1 MDHAGVSTQSC
12 AQCGAPLADDQ
23 RYCLHCGEPRPD
35 VRGPLSSGS
44 LADTRAQPAASP
56 PGVPSSPPGVSSGVP
71 STPPGVPALSGAPGS
86 AGPSSSTRNN
96 SVALIAGVGV
106 LLLSMGVGVLIGRA
120 GSGSAKA
127 APAQVITVGGGSTGG
142 AGTGTGTGTTS
153 TPTTTTPEPSK
164 EAKKKEEQ
172 EGKAPPGTGNSLS
185 KPAPPSTLKNLR
197 KGGSGQSYEQRS
209 KNLPNVVG
217 T

>member
-1 MDHAGVSTQSC
+1 MSTQSC

-35 VRGPLSSGS
+35 VKGPLSGGP
-44 LADTRAQPAASP
+44 LADTRPHTPATP
-56 PGVPSSPPGVSSGVP
+56 PGVPSSPPGTAPPSATGVP
-71 STPPGVPALSGAPGS
+71 GGGS
-86 AGPSSSTRNN
+86 MSRNN

-106 LLLSMGVGVLIGRA
+106 LLLAMGIGVLIGRA

-127 APAQVITVGGGSTGG
+127 AAPQVITVGGGGRITGSG
-142 AGTGTGTGTTS
+142 ATGTTGPQS
-153 TPTTTTPEPSK
+153 TTTPEPTK
-164 EAKKKEEQ
+164 ETKKKEEQ
-172 EGKAPPGTGNSLS
+172 ESKAPSGTGNSLS
-185 KPAPPSTLKNLR
+185 KPAPPSTLKALR
-197 KGGSGQSYEQRS
+197 KGGSGQSFEQRS

>member
-12 AQCGAPLADDQ
+12 AQCGAPLAEDQ
-23 RYCLHCGEPRPD
+23 RYCLHCGEPRPG
-35 VRGPLSSGS
+35 VKGPLSSGP
-44 LADTRAQPAASP
+44 LADTRALTPASP
-56 PGVPSSPPGVSSGVP
+56 PGVPSSPPGVPFS
-71 STPPGVPALSGAPGS
+71 PPGVPSIPGAPGS
-86 AGPSSSTRNN
+86 AGPASTGNN

-106 LLLSMGVGVLIGRA
+106 LLLAMGIGVLIGRA

-127 APAQVITVGGGSTGG
+127 APAQVITVGGAGGGG
-142 AGTGTGTGTTS
+142 AGTGTTS
-153 TPTTTTPEPSK
+153 TPTTTTPEPAK
-164 EAKKKEEQ
+164 EAKKKKEEQ

-197 KGGSGQSYEQRS
+197 KGGSGQSFEQRS

>member
-35 VRGPLSSGS
+35 VKGPLSSGP
-44 LADTRAQPAASP
+44 LADTRAQTPPTP
-56 PGVPSSPPGVSSGVP
+56 PGAPSSPPGSVP
-71 STPPGVPALSGAPGS
+71 PVPAGVPAGGS
-86 AGPSSSTRNN
+86 ATRNN

-106 LLLSMGVGVLIGRA
+106 LLLAMGIGVLIGRA

-127 APAQVITVGGGSTGG
+127 APAQVITVGGSGGVSG
-142 AGTGTGTGTTS
+142 AGGSGTTG
-153 TPTTTTPEPSK
+153 PQATTTPEAAK
-164 EAKKKEEQ
+164 EGSKKKEEQ
-172 EGKAPPGTGNSLS
+172 ESKPPPGTGNSLS

-197 KGGSGQSYEQRS
+197 KGGSGQSFEQRS

>member
-35 VRGPLSSGS
+35 VKGPLSSGP
-44 LADTRAQPAASP
+44 LADTRPQTPASP
-56 PGVPSSPPGVSSGVP
+56 PGAPSSPPGSAPASLVGVSG
-71 STPPGVPALSGAPGS
+71 GGS
-86 AGPSSSTRNN
+86 ASRNN

-106 LLLSMGVGVLIGRA
+106 LLLAMGIGVLIGRA
-120 GSGSAKA
+120 GSSSAKS
-127 APAQVITVGGGSTGG
+127 APPQVITVGGGASSGG
-142 AGTGTGTGTTS
+142 GGGTGTTG
-153 TPTTTTPEPSK
+153 PQTTTTPEPSK
-164 EAKKKEEQ
+164 ETKKKEEQ
-172 EGKAPPGTGNSLS
+172 ESKAPAGTGNSLS
-185 KPAPPSTLKNLR
+185 KPAPPSTLKSLR
-197 KGGSGQSYEQRS
+197 KGGSGQSFEQRS

>member
-1 MDHAGVSTQSC
+1 VSTQSC

-35 VRGPLSSGS
+35 VKGPLSSGP
-44 LADTRAQPAASP
+44 LADTRSQAPPTASA
-56 PGVPSSPPGVSSGVP
+56 VPSSPPGSVP
-71 STPPGVPALSGAPGS
+71 PMPAGGSTS
-86 AGPSSSTRNN
+86 RNN

-127 APAQVITVGGGSTGG
+127 VPAQVITVGGASG
-142 AGTGTGTGTTS
+142 AGGSATTG
-153 TPTTTTPEPSK
+153 PQATTTPEAAK
-164 EAKKKEEQ
+164 EGSKKKEEQ
-172 EGKAPPGTGNSLS
+172 ESKPPPGTGNSLS
-185 KPAPPSTLKNLR
+185 KPAPPSTLKSLR
-197 KGGSGQSYEQRS
+197 KGGSGQSFEQRS